1 MPVDVMRTI
10 ASVGSSMI
18 GSGTLSTRTSRL
30 PCQATAFMFGRSSK
44 SGSAVCPTRT
54 AERRTQP
61 GSGTRRGPALGARE
75 DLVDHGALGV
85 RVVVGGVP
93 LLARQLPL
101 GVLIEAA
108 VAGVVAQPVAEQQ
121 ADPGRVAAVRQDVD
135 VGVEVRR
142 PVHPVP
148 RLADA
153 DGVAL
158 RLERGAVRGLVIG
171 VLDLHHHVDDP
182 LGREPG
188 DGGRAEVLDAAR
200 AGPERLAERVL
211 GLLEAGGPAGVVV
224 LDDDGALLRPPD
236 EYAVIHAP
244 SLFRANAAREC
255 GAQACATGGS

>member
-1 MPVDVMRTI
+1 MPLDVMRTI
-10 ASVGSSMI
+10 ASVGCSMM

-30 PCQATAFMFGRSSK
+30 PCQATAFMFGRSSE
-44 SGSAVCPTRT
+44 SGSGCGPTRT

-61 GSGTRRGPALGARE
+61 GSGARRGPALGASE

-93 LLARQLPL
+93 LLARELPL
-101 GVLIEAA
+101 GVLVEAA

-121 ADPGRVAAVRQDVD
+121 ADRGRVAALRQDVD

-153 DGVAL
+153 DGVAV
-158 RLERGAVRGLVIG
+158 RLERGAVRALVIG
-171 VLDLHHHVDDP
+171 ILDLHHHVDDA
-182 LGREPG
+182 LGREAG
-188 DGGRAEVLDAAR
+188 DGGRAEVLDPAR
-200 AGPERLAERVL
+200 AGPERLPERGL

-224 LDDDGALLRPPD
+224 LDDDRALLRPPD
-236 EYAVIHAP
+236 EDRVVHAL
-244 SLFRANAAREC
+244 SLFRANAVCKWR
-255 GAQACATGGS
+255 AQACATGGS